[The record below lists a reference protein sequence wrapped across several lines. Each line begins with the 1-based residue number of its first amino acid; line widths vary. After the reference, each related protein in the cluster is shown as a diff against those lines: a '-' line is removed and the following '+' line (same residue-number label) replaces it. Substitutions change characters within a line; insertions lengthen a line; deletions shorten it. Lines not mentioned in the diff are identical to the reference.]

1 MTSRSPIIALI
12 VAAGLA
18 ALGFFIGDGIRDSR
32 KLTRSVDVR
41 GVAERDVVADTA
53 HLTINLGLSGN
64 DRTRLFSDL
73 QKVQRTVIQQLK
85 ANGIKDP
92 ELTETQ
98 WSTSEISAEEF
109 KDDPER
115 LRYTLTGGVE
125 IATPNIEAIKK
136 VNAGINDLIVST
148 GGAVTGSSVSY
159 TFTGIG
165 AIRAAMIAEATK
177 DARNAALQFAQDSGS
192 RVGAIRSASQG
203 VFQITTPNSADSEG
217 GNEDKTSVNKRVRV
231 VTTVSYELV
240 D

>member
-1 MTSRSPIIALI
+1 MTSRSPLIALI

-32 KLTRSVDVR
+32 KLTRSVEVR
-41 GVAERDVVADTA
+41 GLAERDVVADTA
-53 HLTINLGLSGN
+53 HLSISLGLSGN
-64 DRTRLFSDL
+64 DRTRLFTDL
-73 QKVQRTVIQQLK
+73 QKIQRTVIQQLK
-85 ANGIKDP
+85 ASGIRDT
-92 ELTETQ
+92 EITETQ
-98 WSTSEISAEEF
+98 WNTSEISAEEF

-115 LRYTLTGGVE
+115 ARFTLTGGVE
-125 IATPNIEAIKK
+125 IATPNVEAIKK
-136 VNAGINDLIVST
+136 INAGINDLIVGT

-165 AIRAAMIAEATK
+165 AIRAAMIADATK

-192 RVGAIRSASQG
+192 RVGAIRNASQG